1 MDGNRGRR
9 HMSRRTPVS
18 KALGRPRQVD
28 STETRN
34 TLLEVARRI
43 FARDGYGATTNRSI
57 AEEAGITTGAIYHY
71 FPSKAEL
78 FAAVYDQVQNI
89 VYDRFEVA
97 LSKPGSLIE
106 RFSSAL
112 DAAVE
117 LNRSDSSLAGFVV
130 TVPTEVQRHTELVD
144 LLAPIRSRSTVF
156 ITQLVADAVANDE
169 FAAGVEPAAVE
180 DLLSVVMSGLAV
192 FSTVTGDRDRHSAAV
207 GALHRFLVGDLLR
220 RPDHPPRSG

>member
-1 MDGNRGRR
+1 V
-9 HMSRRTPVS
+9 SRRTPVS

-130 TVPTEVQRHTELVD
+130 TVPTEVQRH
-144 LLAPIRSRSTVF
+144 ASSTCW
-156 ITQLVADAVANDE
+156 
-169 FAAGVEPAAVE
+169 
-180 DLLSVVMSGLAV
+180 
-192 FSTVTGDRDRHSAAV
+192 
-207 GALHRFLVGDLLR
+207 
-220 RPDHPPRSG
+220 PRSGVGRRSSSPNSLPTPLPTTNSPPVSSRRPSRIY